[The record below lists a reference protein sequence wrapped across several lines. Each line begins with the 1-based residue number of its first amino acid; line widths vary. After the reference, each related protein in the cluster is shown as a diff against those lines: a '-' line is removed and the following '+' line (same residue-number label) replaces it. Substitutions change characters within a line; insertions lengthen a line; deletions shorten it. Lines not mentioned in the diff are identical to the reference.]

1 LATLAATAHPDTVGE
16 SVCSRALFDG
26 PGHTPTEEDFTMT
39 RTIDDAQ
46 ETTNPAK
53 ILRIA
58 SVPAS
63 HVYVRHLSGLNEGD
77 AVVRLPDPPPADGR
91 TVPGGWWP
99 PLMLDPTWIRDNHSL
114 FDVFHL
120 HFGFDTVT
128 PTTLADIS
136 NELRR
141 YDKPFV
147 YTVHDLRNPHQP
159 DPTGHREQLDVLFEA
174 ADELITLTPGAAAEI
189 ADRWGRR
196 SHVLAHPH
204 VVERDL
210 IAAHRADTGP
220 FTVGVHVK
228 SLRANMDPFPILDVL
243 ADAVEHLPDTVLRV
257 DLHDELFEEGNHWYD
272 PGTGR
277 RLLEYRHRPGVEVH
291 MHPYFTDAQLWHYLS
306 SLSVSV
312 LPYRFGTHS
321 GWLEACYDLGTAVI
335 APSCGYYG
343 EQKPCEI
350 FEFDETRFDPESLVR
365 AVHASRASVAPRAR
379 WSLRARERADLAAAH
394 RAIYIKALAR

>member
-1 LATLAATAHPDTVGE
+1 
-16 SVCSRALFDG
+16 
-26 PGHTPTEEDFTMT
+26 MT
-39 RTIDDAQ
+39 RTIDNAQ
-46 ETTNPAK
+46 ATKTPENT
-53 ILRIA
+53 LRIA

-63 HVYVRHLSGLNEGD
+63 HVYVRHLRALDGGD

-99 PLMLDPTWIRDNHSL
+99 PLMLDPAWIRDNHTR

-120 HFGFDTVT
+120 HFGFDTVSPAILT
-128 PTTLADIS
+128 DIS
-136 NELRR
+136 EELRR
-141 YDKPFV
+141 NDKPFV

-159 DPTGHREQLDVLFEA
+159 DPAGHREQLDVLLEA

-189 ADRWGRR
+189 AHRWGRR
-196 SHVLAHPH
+196 CHVLGHPH
-204 VVERDL
+204 VVERAL
-210 IAAHRADTGP
+210 VAAPRVDTGP

-228 SLRANMDPFPILDVL
+228 SLRANMDPFPVLDVL
-243 ADAVEHLPDTVLRV
+243 ADTVAPLPGTVLRI

-272 PGTGR
+272 PETGR
-277 RLLEYRHRPGVEVH
+277 RLLEYRHRPGIEVH
-291 MHPYFTDAQLWHYLS
+291 VHPYFTDAQLWQYLS

-350 FEFDETRFDPESLVR
+350 FEFDEDQFDPDSLARAVR
-365 AVHASRASVAPRAR
+365 ACRASVAPRAR
-379 WSLRARERADLAAAH
+379 WSARARERADLAAAH
-394 RAIYIKALAR
+394 RAIYTKALSR